1 MTPFWRTADWALRVC
16 AEMQIRACVI
26 KSYRGAVGYD
36 DGNVDIL
43 VGSDEFGHI
52 ARRLLREESCSV
64 GVWQRVRHRIYEP
77 NKLMIDPPRPGLRR
91 LHLHRSVGWHGIDV
105 IESECVLRSA
115 GLVRIGANHVSVP
128 SKEMESLILVLHIVL
143 ETFEKSEL
151 DRAFIEESAFR
162 CFGER
167 YNVPRK
173 AVEALIRSGSSI
185 DMAVLWPCWVAVQRS
200 CSGGALGRI
209 RHLAY
214 LAWRW

>member
-1 MTPFWRTADWALRVC
+1 
-16 AEMQIRACVI
+16 MQIRACVI

-167 YNVPRK
+167 YNVLAMVRDRRVAGRSPTSPAFQG
-173 AVEALIRSGSSI
+173 AVPFRSAAGGSRSI
-185 DMAVLWPCWVAVQRS
+185 S
-200 CSGGALGRI
+200 HEYIGREGTC
-209 RHLAY
+209 
-214 LAWRW
+214 